1 MYPQQFQDILDFI
14 DQNPQ
19 YLHDLRVRLLSPELI
34 TLPEQF
40 AQLVKVVQ
48 ELAANFNDFAIETNR
63 RLTTLETDVATL
75 KTDVAALKG
84 SDTERRARQ
93 NILNIAKDHLQL
105 TRGRIRLATDRDP
118 DPDFL
123 ASIHAAENQG
133 LITDT
138 QVDNVLVSDI
148 IIQAR
153 RTDDKQYVHAAFEV
167 SRTISL
173 RDIQR
178 AHNSAATVAAATG
191 EHTIAAVIGE
201 LIHPAQQAQA
211 DRLNVHVLIPAM
223 FGQQE
228 YVPDDDPDTAL

>member
-34 TLPEQF
+34 ALPEQF

-63 RLTTLETDVATL
+63 RLTRLEN
-75 KTDVAALKG
+75 DVAALKG

-105 TRGRIRLATDRDP
+105 TRGRIRLATGRDP

-173 RDIQR
+173 RDIER
-178 AHNSAATVAAATG
+178 AHNRAATVAAATG

-211 DRLNVHVLIPAM
+211 DRLNVQVLIPAM

-228 YVPDDDPDTAL
+228 SVPDDDPDTAR

>member
-34 TLPEQF
+34 ALPEQF

-63 RLTTLETDVATL
+63 RLTRLEN
-75 KTDVAALKG
+75 DVAALKG

-173 RDIQR
+173 RDIER
-178 AHNSAATVAAATG
+178 AHNRAATVAAATG

-211 DRLNVHVLIPAM
+211 DRLNVQVLIPAM

-228 YVPDDDPDTAL
+228 SVPDDDPDTAR